1 MSALTTL
8 CQTMP
13 YEKISVGDIAKEAGI
28 ARQTFYAYAPSKD
41 ELLLSIIDDVFEE
54 FFEKVSPV
62 IINMDEIYRISLEL
76 FQTWNNNAEKL
87 DLVLSVNL
95 DHLVLQRIRRYITRL
110 SGNALRENNI
120 AYPEG
125 YIMEYLIEYVTGS
138 SFQVLRTWMAK
149 GRKETPQQMAEFHR
163 MVLHGSIVSMFN
175 TFGINQ

>member
-1 MSALTTL
+1 MSALATL
-8 CQTMP
+8 CQTQP

-28 ARQTFYAYAPSKD
+28 ARQTFYAYASSKD
-41 ELLLSIIDDVFEE
+41 ELLLNIIDDVFEK

-76 FQTWNNNAEKL
+76 FQTWNNNAEML

-95 DHLVLQRIRRYITRL
+95 DHLVLQRIKRYITRIA
-110 SGNALRENNI
+110 GNALRENNI

-125 YIMEYLIEYVTGS
+125 YIMEYLIEYITGS
-138 SFQVLRTWMAK
+138 SYQVLRAWMEN

-163 MVLHGSIVSMFN
+163 MVLHGSIISMFN
-175 TFGINQ
+175 QFGMNQ